1 MRRLLTASAIITAMP
16 AHLCVVYSSLGTTTA
31 EPRTTAQTLRLQSP
45 KYLLC
50 LKSKFADARSI
61 FMRDG
66 DNAPESGGGNCILIS
81 SVTSTESPVAEC
93 SMSPA
98 EGLRPSGLPVQLSED
113 TALLSKNSLCTWMS
127 FSVTRNTLLARVSFL
142 TSSDHGRRRWRAGPL
157 LEAQDKMEGR
167 RFWLCYFISQLWEYA
182 K

>member
-142 TSSDHGRRRWRAGPL
+142 TSSDHGRR
-157 LEAQDKMEGR
+157 Q
-167 RFWLCYFISQLWEYA
+167 
-182 K
+182 